1 MKPSNQGAAS
11 VEFALTSL
19 IFLMLFFILIDF
31 SYLFFV
37 NLTLQ
42 HAVREGARY
51 AVTGQFDP
59 ISGGSAQDRCDAAVA
74 QIKAQSMGYFEH
86 AAAVVVFK
94 TVNADGSLSTVPANS
109 CAGANQILV
118 ITVQGNLPLISPF
131 MRAYFPNGRYAFT
144 VSSTMKTEAF

>member
-1 MKPSNQGAAS
+1 MKAKFKGAAS

-19 IFLMLFFILIDF
+19 VFLTLFFILVDF

-59 ISGGSAQDRCDAAVA
+59 LALGSAQDRCDAAVA
-74 QIKAQSMGYFEH
+74 QIKDQSMGFFDR
-86 AAAVVVFK
+86 AASVVVFK
-94 TVNADGSLSTVPANS
+94 TVNADGSLTTVPASS
-109 CAGANQILV
+109 CAGPNQIMV
-118 ITVQGNLPLISPF
+118 ISVSCELPLISPF
-131 MRAYFPNGRYAFT
+131 MRAFFT
-144 VSSTMKTEAF
+144 DGKYPFTISSTMKTEAF

>member
-1 MKPSNQGAAS
+1 MKKNRGTAS
-11 VEFALTSL
+11 VEFALTSM
-19 IFLMLFFILIDF
+19 IFLTLFFVLIDF

-59 ISGGSAQDRCDAAVA
+59 LAAGTNQDRCDAAVA
-74 QIKAQSMGYFEH
+74 QIKTQAMGFFDQ
-86 AAAVVVFK
+86 AGAVVTFK
-94 TVNADGSLSTVPANS
+94 VVNADGSLTTVPAS
-109 CAGANQILV
+109 LCAGPNQIMV
-118 ITVQGNLPLISPF
+118 ISVDCQLPLISPF
-131 MRAYFPNGRYAFT
+131 IKAFFTDGKYTFT